1 MPGLHK
7 AEGKGAGT
15 FNVVGVRYRE
25 GCKVYNFDA
34 GTLSLSVGDTVIVD
48 SEQGLGVA
56 TVVGEVRP
64 EERGPSDKPLKRVL
78 RKASDDD
85 KRRIER
91 NRELEDEAFK
101 VCQQRVFER
110 EMVMKLVRVEWS
122 FDNSKATFYFTADG
136 RVDFRDL
143 VKDLAHRFRIRIEM
157 RQIGVRDE
165 AKMLG
170 GFGPCGRS
178 LCCSTFLRDFEPV
191 SIRMAKKQ
199 DLVLNPAKISGIC
212 GRLMCCLGYEYSLYD
227 DAKKTERK
235 RCCQDRPCGKNEAG
249 VEEVTVPA
257 VKAAPQPKPREN
269 SSGARPGTA
278 QGGQGAQGGQEGQG
292 TQEGQD
298 KKKRRNAWR
307 KRRKKKPG
315 EGGGAPEGGG
325 GGAPEG
331 GGGSA

>member
-1 MPGLHK
+1 M
-7 AEGKGAGT
+7 
-15 FNVVGVRYRE
+15 RYRE
-25 GCKVYNFDA
+25 GCKIYNFDA
-34 GTLSLSVGDTVIVD
+34 GSLSLSVGDRVIVD

-56 TVVGEVRP
+56 MVASETHT

-78 RKASDDD
+78 RKATEDDM
-85 KRRIER
+85 RRMAR
-91 NRELEDEAFK
+91 NRELEDEAFR
-101 VCQQRVFER
+101 VCQQRVLER
-110 EMVMKLVRVEWS
+110 EMVMKLVRVEWA

-143 VKDLAHRFRIRIEM
+143 VKDLAHRFHIRIEM

-170 GFGPCGRS
+170 GFGPCGRP

-227 DAKKTERK
+227 EAKKSEKK
-235 RCCQDRPCGKNEAG
+235 RCCQDRPCGKDEAG
-249 VEEVTVPA
+249 VEEVMIPPVRQTQ
-257 VKAAPQPKPREN
+257 QPRQGENKP
-269 SSGARPGTA
+269 A
-278 QGGQGAQGGQEGQG
+278 QGGQAAPSP
-292 TQEGQD
+292 D
-298 KKKRRNAWR
+298 KKKKRNAWR
-307 KRRKKKPG
+307 KHRRKKPG
-315 EGGGAPEGGG
+315 DAGPAGGG

-331 GGGSA
+331 RK

>member
-1 MPGLHK
+1 MPAVKG
-7 AEGKGAGT
+7 AEGKKGGT

-64 EERGPSDKPLKRVL
+64 EERGPADKPLKKVL
-78 RKASDDD
+78 RKASEDD
-85 KRRIER
+85 KRRIEK

-249 VEEVTVPA
+249 VEEIKVPA
-257 VKAAPQPKPREN
+257 VKAASQPKPREN
-269 SSGARPGTA
+269 PGGPKPGTA
-278 QGGQGAQGGQEGQG
+278 QVGQEVQGAQAGQEGQP
-292 TQEGQD
+292 QD
-298 KKKRRNAWR
+298 KKKKRNAWR

-315 EGGGAPEGGG
+315 EGGAPEGGSG
-325 GGAPEG
+325 GGTG
-331 GGGSA
+331 GGTN

>member
-1 MPGLHK
+1 VEAK
-7 AEGKGAGT
+7 KGGT

-25 GCKVYNFDA
+25 GCKTYNFDA

-64 EERGPSDKPLKRVL
+64 EERGPADKPLKRVL

-235 RCCQDRPCGKNEAG
+235 RCCQDRPCGKNEPG
-249 VEEVTVPA
+249 VEEITVPA
-257 VKAAPQPKPREN
+257 VKAVSQPKTREN
-269 SSGARPGTA
+269 TAQAGQGRQEA
-278 QGGQGAQGGQEGQG
+278 QGGQAGQEGQP
-292 TQEGQD
+292 QQD
-298 KKKRRNAWR
+298 KKKKRNAWR

-315 EGGGAPEGGG
+315 EGGGPREGGG
-325 GGAPEG
+325 GGA
-331 GGGSA
+331 

>member
-1 MPGLHK
+1 MGK
-7 AEGKGAGT
+7 AVPAGAGRAGT

-34 GTLSLSVGDTVIVD
+34 GSLLLSVGDRVIVD

-56 TVVGEVRP
+56 TVVSEAHP
-64 EERGPSDKPLKRVL
+64 EERGPSDKPLKRVI
-78 RKASDDD
+78 RKATEDDIR
-85 KRRIER
+85 KIER
-91 NRELEDEAFK
+91 NREFENEAFR
-101 VCQQRVFER
+101 VCQQRVLER
-110 EMVMKLVRVEWS
+110 EMVMKLVRVEWA

-143 VKDLAHRFRIRIEM
+143 VKDLAHRFHIRIEM

-170 GFGPCGRS
+170 GFGPCGRP

-227 DAKKTERK
+227 EAKKGERK
-235 RCCQDRPCGKNEAG
+235 RCCQKRPCDKNEAET
-249 VEEVTVPA
+249 EEVMLPPGA
-257 VKAAPQPKPREN
+257 EVKVH
-269 SSGARPGTA
+269 S
-278 QGGQGAQGGQEGQG
+278 QGADKPTTPE
-292 TQEGQD
+292 D
-298 KKKRRNAWR
+298 KPHDRKKKRNAWR
-307 KRRKKKPG
+307 KRRRKKPGDRDG
-315 EGGGAPEGGG
+315 EGGGAP
-325 GGAPEG
+325 AQ
-331 GGGSA
+331 

>member
-1 MPGLHK
+1 M
-7 AEGKGAGT
+7 
-15 FNVVGVRYRE
+15 RYRE

-64 EERGPSDKPLKRVL
+64 EEREADKPLKRVL
-78 RKASDDD
+78 RKASEDD

-325 GGAPEG
+325 GGTGAPEG
-331 GGGSA
+331 GGASA

>member
-1 MPGLHK
+1 M
-7 AEGKGAGT
+7 
-15 FNVVGVRYRE
+15 
-25 GCKVYNFDA
+25 
-34 GTLSLSVGDTVIVD
+34 LSFSLGDTVIVD

-64 EERGPSDKPLKRVL
+64 EERGPADKPLKRVL
-78 RKASDDD
+78 RKASEDD

-227 DAKKTERK
+227 DAKKSERK

-257 VKAAPQPKPREN
+257 AKAPSQQKPREH
-269 SSGARPGTA
+269 SGGARHAAP
-278 QGGQGAQGGQEGQG
+278 QGGQGGHAAPQAGQEAQAGQEGQ
-292 TQEGQD
+292 QQD

-315 EGGGAPEGGG
+315 EGGGSEG

-331 GGGSA
+331 GGAGGGDSKK